1 MSNKKTEIGTAPK
14 LGSAAK
20 AIVEKLKK
28 NGGWGKFDRRAGF
41 KNGKLILPGL
51 RLSVHL
57 RDIKELTHP
66 RNPTPFMV
74 EFVRIGHDDFLH
86 LVAKPPRRII
96 NALDAA
102 RRCSYEASND
112 IWPLIEY
119 WMSQPVASSYKGK
132 PIKNLIRHPKNPF
145 RAGSSYGILVDLIA
159 WASPGILKEPLLNM
173 YCAVTRKS
181 RKRATS
187 DLSVIESAQQGEH
200 RKKSCRAGFIITK
213 ENGFYSIQFV

>member
-1 MSNKKTEIGTAPK
+1 M
-14 LGSAAK
+14 
-20 AIVEKLKK
+20 
-28 NGGWGKFDRRAGF
+28 
-41 KNGKLILPGL
+41 
-51 RLSVHL
+51 
-57 RDIKELTHP
+57 
-66 RNPTPFMV
+66 
-74 EFVRIGHDDFLH
+74 
-86 LVAKPPRRII
+86 
-96 NALDAA
+96 DAA

>member
-74 EFVRIGHDDFLH
+74 EFVNAHAIGD
-86 LVAKPPRRII
+86 
-96 NALDAA
+96 
-102 RRCSYEASND
+102 
-112 IWPLIEY
+112 
-119 WMSQPVASSYKGK
+119 G
-132 PIKNLIRHPKNPF
+132 
-145 RAGSSYGILVDLIA
+145 
-159 WASPGILKEPLLNM
+159 
-173 YCAVTRKS
+173 
-181 RKRATS
+181 
-187 DLSVIESAQQGEH
+187 
-200 RKKSCRAGFIITK
+200 
-213 ENGFYSIQFV
+213 